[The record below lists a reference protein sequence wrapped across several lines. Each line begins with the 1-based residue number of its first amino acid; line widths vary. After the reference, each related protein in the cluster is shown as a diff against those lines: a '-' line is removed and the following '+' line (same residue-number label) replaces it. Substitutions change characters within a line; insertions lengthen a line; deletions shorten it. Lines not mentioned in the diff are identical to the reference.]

1 MKKTDVMDHPKLKKF
16 IKHIDVDTYLFRQGQ
31 LGNTM
36 FILLDGVVELIA
48 ERNESSHVTGLLEA
62 GEFLGERAITMK
74 EPYRRYF
81 SAKAIQPTVAMEIS
95 AQDLEFLRITA
106 PDMMTDI
113 MVRAFNVA
121 ARRLSR
127 MNILV
132 QSLRS
137 SNNEERLIRSI
148 LYFCR
153 TAGRTVPGGIEVA
166 LSAQGIHYYIDMPI
180 AEIQKQLDAFQKQ
193 GLLKR
198 VNEEFFFVQD
208 IGALAAN
215 LPQSPDGDDF

>member
-16 IKHIDVDTYLFRQGQ
+16 LKEIPTDTYLFRQGQ
-31 LGNTM
+31 QGNTM

-48 ERNESSHVTGLLEA
+48 EREESSHVTGLLAA
-62 GEFLGERAITMK
+62 GEFLGERAITEK
-74 EPYRRYF
+74 EPYRRYY
-81 SAKAIQPTVAMEIS
+81 SAKAIQPVVALEIG

-106 PDMMTDI
+106 PELMTDI
-113 MVRAFNVA
+113 MVRAFGIA

-137 SNNEERLIRSI
+137 SDNEERLIRSI

-153 TAGRTVPGGIEVA
+153 TAGRPVHTGVEVA
-166 LSAQGIHYYIDMPI
+166 LSAQGIHYYIDMPLEAI
-180 AEIQKQLDAFQKQ
+180 DQHLKQLETE
-193 GLLKR
+193 GLMR
-198 VNEEFFFVQD
+198 RMNEDFYFIPDVN
-208 IGALAAN
+208 ALTAR
-215 LPQSPDGDDF
+215 LPAQSGEPY